1 MADQIVALTRQVAVL
16 SDREPTATP
25 PDVSPHSAKAVSSS
39 DVRIP
44 PPKPYAGEPQDCRGF
59 LNQCEVQFE
68 MAPHLYNTDRKKVA
82 YIYNLLTGSAL
93 AWASPVWERR
103 SDLITI
109 GQGVILEGT
118 LVDFSRHLITD
129 TKGKKERWYILY
141 LRPSKIHRRKFDNK
155 GNEMEPDFSDTKKVN
170 TGFLMSSY
178 KVEPKGETDRISTEE
193 LKRTVNKL
201 ELVGLTER
209 HAPTDTVA
217 FWLPEAE
224 VVKTELELGEQLR
237 VKTLG
242 DGPFL
247 FSIAKIDSGTATK
260 CNFAGDAQTGASW
273 TDNIMAKKSQDCSSA
288 CGPRELGDGAEDDEW
303 DN

>member
-1 MADQIVALTRQVAVL
+1 MSRIYHDSVL
-16 SDREPTATP
+16 QNKPVHDERVSAPWEPA
-25 PDVSPHSAKAVSSS
+25 AFQ
-39 DVRIP
+39 R
-44 PPKPYAGEPQDCRGF
+44 
-59 LNQCEVQFE
+59 
-68 MAPHLYNTDRKKVA
+68 
-82 YIYNLLTGSAL
+82 
-93 AWASPVWERR
+93 
-103 SDLITI
+103 

-193 LKRTVNKL
+193 LKRMVNKL